1 MKGKLRGGGTVNRVI
16 KILEKGG
23 ADKNGMSNFI
33 FSPHLPTQFY
43 FAPRR
48 WAYITILC

>member
-1 MKGKLRGGGTVNRVI
+1 MNRVI

-33 FSPHLPTQFY
+33 FSPHLPTQFISLRAAEPTLPY
-43 FAPRR
+43 YAKVGTCRSG
-48 WAYITILC
+48 